1 MLKEPRRIKQQRIT
15 RARRSRARLHIT
27 PAQPRVIV
35 RRSNR
40 YIYACIVGA
49 DGRVL
54 VSASSMKLAGKPIER
69 ATQVGSLLATA
80 AKEAKITKVVLDRGR
95 YRYHG
100 QVKALAEGAR
110 TGGLIF

>member
-1 MLKEPRRIKQQRIT
+1 
-15 RARRSRARLHIT
+15 
-27 PAQPRVIV
+27 
-35 RRSNR
+35 
-40 YIYACIVGA
+40 
-49 DGRVL
+49 
-54 VSASSMKLAGKPIER
+54 
-69 ATQVGSLLATA
+69 VGSLLATA